1 MHATFVLCVYV
12 CVEIHI
18 RMYAQQ
24 AIESVAEEP
33 IEPEPAQMI
42 PVTVNAYQDVPQ
54 PLEQIVPEPVA
65 DRNLIP
71 EFASYLQGVQEL
83 VLVMQQICESIG
95 DQQQFPEPRLSRV
108 LNEVRQFSD
117 TGPDVSKLPSQEF
130 SATRFESERADSEM
144 PRVGFNGNCSHNE
157 VVDDDETD
165 FIYKIPGN
173 CTTDDMQQAGSD
185 ANMNAGDANMDSGYL
200 SISFSSWYCQCSD
213 TVEGDRLVDFSD
225 YCAALKNGVQGIDS
239 EFRING
245 DKLAIA
251 RSNNHSWPVNAH
263 CDAVSISVSSNS
275 QLVSYDV
282 LRSCLKMP
290 TRRHASL
297 LSAMGGR

>member
-1 MHATFVLCVYV
+1 
-12 CVEIHI
+12 
-18 RMYAQQ
+18 MYAQQ

-33 IEPEPAQMI
+33 IVPEPAQMI

-54 PLEQIVPEPVA
+54 PLEQIVPEPAA

-71 EFASYLQGVQEL
+71 ELASYLQGVQEL

-95 DQQQFPEPRLSRV
+95 DQQQFPEPRPSSV

-117 TGPDVSKLPSQEF
+117 TGPDVSELSSQEF
-130 SATRFESERADSEM
+130 GGAQFESERADGEM

-157 VVDDDETD
+157 IVDDDETD
-165 FIYKIPGN
+165 FIHKIYGN
-173 CTTDDMQQAGSD
+173 CTTHDMRE
-185 ANMNAGDANMDSGYL
+185 AGDANMDSGYL

-213 TVEGDRLVDFSD
+213 TVEGDRPVDFSD

-245 DKLAIA
+245 HKLAIA
-251 RSNNHSWPVNAH
+251 RSSNYSRPVSAH
-263 CDAVSISVSSNS
+263 RNSVNIPVSSNS

-282 LRSCLKMP
+282 LRSCLKMH
-290 TRRHASL
+290 TCRHVSL